1 MSAITTM
8 ARAAAVVL
16 VAACAFATRAH
27 ADDGGPDV
35 PLDESPAPALAGTS
49 WRFVEIMGEAP
60 PASVEATLELSGDG
74 AATGVSGCNHFVG
87 RYVSAGADLSFPGM
101 ASTKMWCQPEV
112 MTVEMAVQTALNRT
126 RHVAAAPGELDL
138 LASDG
143 TVLARLI
150 PATPPLSPVA
160 EPVEP

>member
-1 MSAITTM
+1 MSVIT
-8 ARAAAVVL
+8 ALPRAAAVVL
-16 VAACAFATRAH
+16 VAACTFVIPAH
-27 ADDGGPDV
+27 ADDDGPDV
-35 PLDESPAPALAGTS
+35 PLDEPPALALAGTS

-74 AATGVSGCNHFVG
+74 AATGVSGCNHFFG

-101 ASTKMWCQPEV
+101 ASTKMWCEPEV

-126 RHVAAAPGELDL
+126 SHVAAAPGELDL
-138 LASDG
+138 LASDS
-143 TVLARLI
+143 TVLARL
-150 PATPPLSPVA
+150 VA